1 MTDRGSSLRRPVPGL
16 RMARPSMHRTRAH
29 ATLLTLL
36 TCAVH
41 ARAQEKSLPFQAG
54 YIGSERRGD
63 VEEWTLSGGVRFV
76 EPGLGLDVR
85 CDRALLVLDAQE
97 SSDVLRTFDRASGLP
112 TRFPSP
118 PASRRSVDAEVIRG
132 RITAFLRALSRGP
145 EAGTSDASSRSD
157 LLPDT
162 AAFRSLYLEGGVSV
176 VRDGIEVLRAD
187 SLHLAPAD
195 DRATIRGVTL
205 RLRDQDATQNPVT
218 VTVRAARLDRE
229 KGRFVGRDVSVT
241 TCPAGAPQF
250 EIRSGELEIIEGASA
265 FEIRSRDNVLALFQ
279 SRVLPLPDQ
288 TWRTDEQTN
297 FPVKSFSIGDSSREG
312 MRVGMTVGGTMNET
326 GGRLHEWLT
335 GRPAS
340 GFRGEWTV
348 GTQWIEKRGVPLDA
362 TFSYR
367 GDDVYRGNALGFTL
381 SDEGRN
387 IRDIRRDLAGQVID
401 NTERRVAWTENRVR
415 LGENTTLD
423 LTVFEAS
430 DPAVWSEFYR
440 GRYYVDERPETSLHA
455 RHGEDNWLVTATGR
469 FNLTSFSYDSSRQ
482 LTDRFREELPLV
494 TFDWFSEPLAE
505 LPGGTPLTLTTSTGI
520 GQLRNRFDDTIVDP
534 PDEEAFRLDQLVELA
549 APFHAGPIAVR
560 PYAQARLTYYDE
572 TVAGGDEDRFA
583 AGAGIEVGTRMART
597 WRYAQEDGGTKA
609 IRHVLSP
616 TVRFGNQ
623 FRVSEDPSDFFQFD
637 RVDAV
642 EEGAH
647 IRVGLLQR
655 LQSSTTDL
663 EGEREIRDLVWVD
676 LAQNFR
682 PLDDAANRSRRHLGL
697 FEFECILRPIRVNE
711 RVQIGLSTEGEHDWQ
726 ENDLRTFNNRLD
738 VRTGDVSW
746 YSQYRSDRTE
756 RGQVVYGLTVPT
768 RGRWTVGGYG
778 VYSLAESDHIRF
790 GTQLARRD
798 LNWTIRVGLV
808 YDQITDDTSFRIL
821 FEPALGGVLSPRG
834 MWSGLADPF
843 LGVNPL
849 QY

>member
-1 MTDRGSSLRRPVPGL
+1 MTDRCSSLRRPHVGR
-16 RMARPSMHRTRAH
+16 RMTRLPMHRTRAH
-29 ATLLTLL
+29 AALLTLL
-36 TCAVH
+36 TCSVH
-41 ARAQEKSLPFQAG
+41 AGAQERGLPFQAG
-54 YIGSERRGD
+54 FVGSERRGD

-76 EPGLGLDVR
+76 DPALGLDLR

-97 SSDVLRTFDRASGLP
+97 SAVVLRDIERASGLP

-118 PASRRSVDAEVIRG
+118 PASRRSVDADVIRS
-132 RITAFLRALSRGP
+132 RLAAFIGALSRGNRGD
-145 EAGTSDASSRSD
+145 ERTGS
-157 LLPDT
+157 LPDT
-162 AAFRSLYLEGGVSV
+162 SAFRSLYLEGEVSV
-176 VRDGIEVLRAD
+176 IREGIEVLRAD
-187 SLHLAPAD
+187 SVYLAPAD
-195 DRATIRGVTL
+195 DRATLRGVTL
-205 RLRDQDATQNPVT
+205 RLRDQDTTKNQVT
-218 VTVRAARLDRE
+218 VTVRATRLDRE

-250 EIRSGELEIIEGASA
+250 EVRSGELEIIEGASA

-288 TWRTDEQTN
+288 VWRTDEQTN
-297 FPVKSFSIGDSSREG
+297 FPVKSFSVGDSSREG

-335 GRPAS
+335 GRPAD

-362 TFSYR
+362 TFTYR
-367 GDDVYRGNALGFTL
+367 GDDVYRGSALGFTL

-387 IRDIRRDLAGQVID
+387 IRNIRRDLAGDVID
-401 NTERRVAWTENRVR
+401 NQERRVAWTENRLQ
-415 LGENTTLD
+415 LGDKTTVD

-440 GRYYVDERPETSLHA
+440 GRYYTDERPETSLHA
-455 RHGEDNWLVTATGR
+455 RHGDDNWLVTATGR
-469 FNLTSFSYDSSRQ
+469 FNLTSFSYDSSRR
-482 LTDRFREELPLV
+482 LTEKFSEELPLV
-494 TFDWFSEPLAE
+494 TFDWFSEPLVE
-505 LPGGTPLTLTTSTGI
+505 LPFGTPLTLTTSTGI
-520 GQLRNRFDDTIVDP
+520 GQLRNRFDDTVIDP
-534 PDEEAFRLDQLVELA
+534 PDEESFRIDQLVELA

-560 PYAQARLTYYDE
+560 PYATTRFTYYDQ
-572 TVAGGDEDRFA
+572 TVASGAEGRYA

-597 WRYAQEDGGTKA
+597 WRYAREDGGTEA

-616 TVRFGNQ
+616 TVRFANQ
-623 FRVSEDPSDFFQFD
+623 FQVSEDPSDFFQFD

-655 LQSSTTDL
+655 LQRSTTNL
-663 EGEREIRDLVWVD
+663 EGEREIRDIAWVD

-682 PLDDAANRSRRHLGL
+682 PLADAPDRSRRHLGL
-697 FEFECILRPIRVNE
+697 FEFECILRPIRVSE
-711 RVQIGLSTEGEHDWQ
+711 QVRIGLSTEGEHDWQ

-738 VRTGDVSW
+738 IRTGETSW
-746 YSQYRSDRTE
+746 YGQYRSDRTE
-756 RGQVVYGLTVPT
+756 RGQIVYGLTVPT
-768 RGRWTVGGYG
+768 RSRWTLGGYG
-778 VYSLAESDHIRF
+778 VYSLAQSDHIRF

-808 YDQITDDTSFRIL
+808 YDQITDDTSLRVL

-843 LGVNPL
+843 LGLDPL